1 MKSSIKK
8 TNHSQLA
15 GVILSLVLMTFFWS
29 CSGGRTGEEQRV
41 SSSTGRVE
49 FSGEFA
55 PSEGLLKGPEGEMRK
70 SICLN
75 GRWDFQPVYVFDE
88 QKLTTPYGIN
98 ASDVA
103 PELPSPTESGWDNG
117 RIKIPSSWSSVEQ
130 YPSYPEQWRR
140 AQMGWL
146 RRKFS
151 VPAEWNGKRIVL
163 HFQAVSGDCKVFLN
177 GEQVGSNFDSTT
189 PFEIDI
195 TDRVK
200 KGSENEVMVGIR
212 SHGLFVKQGSYGKLN
227 YAPGGRKFIGIW
239 QDVYVV
245 ALPEVFVSD
254 VYIKPEVSENRL
266 VAEVTVKN
274 TTAEDQAVGIGS
286 VVSEWVNL
294 AGTDML
300 TAPEVKWKLGQEVL
314 QMNAGEVKIPAG
326 KEATFILQSKINK
339 ELKFWD
345 FENPNL
351 YGLVV
356 TLQKSGQAVDKKYA
370 RFGWREFKIEG
381 KKLLLNGK
389 PVQLLGDSQHLQ
401 NESYLSRRFA
411 WSWFRMMKDAGANA
425 ARFHAVVWPGY
436 FHDMADEMG
445 IAILPESS
453 VYASSCDIN
462 YDSELFWKSAKYNV
476 EGMVRMYRNHPSVY
490 GWSIE
495 NEVLP
500 ALNVKCN
507 DVSYKKMVYDGM
519 DGLANICRK
528 LDPARDWISGDGSRD
543 MDGRL
548 PVYNV
553 HYGSTTSYKEES
565 SATSKPFGV
574 GEACIA
580 YYSTPRQSE
589 MYVGDRAYRSYK
601 DHSDAVAIDTYE
613 LLKVERQLCTY
624 CSVWNL
630 GYYAVEELPFGL
642 SDLSKAPTKDQG
654 VFFTAEYVEG
664 KPGSQIE
671 RIPPYGNHYNPG
683 YDSSMPLYKPLPMF
697 HAIKAVYHQPEPE
710 ACEWDHRQVYETPA
724 APKIENPEKEVLFIG
739 EEGGDLFF
747 KLKSMGLPLVMKSE
761 TSKMLVVDC
770 GTANISEELKSDIEN
785 KIKEGAKVIFWGL
798 TPETREKVASLV
810 PYPFEIFDR
819 MSTSLVPDE
828 KDNRVSSI
836 SFKDMYFS
844 ENTDSRV
851 IMKYGIRGDLVSK
864 GNILLK
870 ACPTDWSKGNNGGM
884 MRSERENPEGPT
896 FVELKKGKGAYF
908 LSTLNIEMVTPA
920 HTRMIS
926 QLFRNLGVSVK
937 PVQVKRGNLFS
948 QTSVLTRSL
957 VSGYFKSSGAEEAM
971 KKDFIGGETTIRPE
985 FEMVTNGIKWN
996 VEESKTGLFN
1006 FSRFRQGTGSVENG
1020 TTVYLSFWIDC
1031 PQPLNEIMT
1040 DPNVPVVNFDFSV
1053 SGGIK
1058 IWLNGQEKFSSLQP
1072 VPKGVVEKMS
1082 LKKGWNQFLVKVVK
1096 TSDEWNFTGRLSSK
1110 DLGLLSSMGS
1120 ALNPYSERANFYTI
1134 MHTDPEI
1141 VYDQGWGLQGDGWYE
1156 SATSG
1161 AKAVFKFYGT
1171 GVTLTGLV
1179 FPNGGKAKI
1188 YIDGKFD
1195 KIVDYK
1201 SNFRDPHGRYY
1212 SKSGL
1217 PNGEHEVMVE
1227 VIEGWVAVGPYE
1239 QWESYKSAK

>member
-1 MKSSIKK
+1 MELKIKK
-8 TNHSQLA
+8 VRKIKKMVTTL
-15 GVILSLVLMTFFWS
+15 LMSLVVLFLIYS
-29 CSGGRTGEEQRV
+29 CAGNRAGKDKG
-41 SSSTGRVE
+41 SSSTAGRID
-49 FSGEFA
+49 FGREFA
-55 PSEGLLKGPEGEMRK
+55 PSDGMVKGAEKEVRK
-70 SICLN
+70 EICLN
-75 GRWDFQPVYVFDE
+75 GKWDFQPVYE
-88 QKLTTPYGIN
+88 PYNQAKTSPYGIN

-103 PELPSPTESGWDNG
+103 PDLPSPTEIGWDNG
-117 RIKIPSSWSSVEQ
+117 RIKIPSSWTSVEQ

-146 RRKFS
+146 RKKFN
-151 VPAEWNGKRIVL
+151 VPADWNGKRIVL
-163 HFQAVSGDCKVFLN
+163 HFQAVSGDCKIFLN

-195 TDRVK
+195 TEKVK
-200 KGSENEVMVGIR
+200 KGLENEIMVGIR
-212 SHGLFVKQGSYGKLN
+212 SHGLFVKQGSYGKLS
-227 YAPGGRKFIGIW
+227 YTPGGRKFIGIW
-239 QDVYVV
+239 QDVYLV
-245 ALPEVFVSD
+245 ALPKVFVSD
-254 VYIKPEVSENRL
+254 VYIMPEVSENL
-266 VAEVTVKN
+266 LIAEVTVKN
-274 TTAEDQAVGIGS
+274 ATAEDQTVSFRS

-300 TAPEVKWKLGQEVL
+300 TAPEVKWKLGKEAL
-314 QMNAGEVKIPAG
+314 QMNEGEVKILAG
-326 KEATFILQSKINK
+326 KEATVILQSKIKN

-351 YGLVV
+351 YGIVV
-356 TLQKSGQAVDKKYA
+356 TLQQGGRAVDKKYE

-389 PVQLLGDSQHLQ
+389 LVQLLGDSQHLQ

-411 WSWFRMMKDAGANA
+411 WSWFRLLKDAGANA

-462 YDSELFWKSAKYNV
+462 YDSDLFWKSAKYNV
-476 EGMVRMYRNHPSVY
+476 DGMVRMYRNHPSVY

-500 ALNVKCN
+500 ALNVKC
-507 DVSYKKMVYDGM
+507 DDPAYKKMVYDGM
-519 DGLANICRK
+519 GRLAGICRS
-528 LDPARDWISGDGSRD
+528 LDPTRNWISGDGSRD

-565 SATSKPFGV
+565 STTSKPFGV

-613 LLKVERQLCTY
+613 LLKVQRQLCTY

-654 VFFTAEYVEG
+654 IFFTAEYIEG

-683 YDSSMPLYKPLPMF
+683 YDPGMPLYKPLPMYY
-697 HAIKAVYHQPEPE
+697 AIKAAYHQPEPE
-710 ACEWDHRQVYETPA
+710 ACEWDHRQVYKTPS
-724 APKIENPEKEVLFIG
+724 APEIKNPEKEVLFFG

-747 KLKSMGLPLVMKSE
+747 KLKNIGIPLVMNSSD
-761 TSKMLVVDC
+761 SKAIIVDC
-770 GTANISEELKSDIEN
+770 NSVKINDELKVRIETAV
-785 KIKEGAKVIFWGL
+785 KEGSRVIFWGL
-798 TPETREKVASLV
+798 TTENQAQFGSLL
-810 PYPFEIFDR
+810 PYPVEVFDR
-819 MSTSLVPDE
+819 MSTSLVPNE
-828 KDNRVSSI
+828 KDNRFSSI
-836 SFKDMYFS
+836 PFKDMYFS
-844 ENTDSRV
+844 ENTDSKI
-851 IMKYGIRGDLVSK
+851 IMKYAMKGDFVTKGDVQIR
-864 GNILLK
+864 

-884 MRSERENPEGPT
+884 MRSERENPEGPSL
-896 FVELKKGKGAYF
+896 VELKKGKGAYL
-908 LSTLNIEMVTPA
+908 LSTLNIDVVTPA
-920 HTRMIS
+920 HIRLIS
-926 QLFRNLGVSVK
+926 QLFRNLGVEMK
-937 PVQVKRGNLFS
+937 TVQVRRGSLFN
-948 QTSVLTRSL
+948 QTSVLTKSL
-957 VSGYFKSSGAEEAM
+957 IAGYYKAGTSGEAF
-971 KKDFIGGETTIRPE
+971 KKDFVGGETSIKPE
-985 FEMVTNGIKWN
+985 FETVTNGCKWN
-996 VEESKTGLFN
+996 VEESKNGLFN
-1006 FSRFRQGTGSVENG
+1006 FNRSRQENGSVENG
-1020 TTVYLSFWIDC
+1020 TTVYLSFWLQC

-1040 DPNVPVVNFDFSV
+1040 DPNVPVVNFNFSAAG
-1053 SGGIK
+1053 SIK
-1058 IWLNGQEKFSSLQP
+1058 LWLNGQEKFSSMQS
-1072 VPKGVVEKMS
+1072 VSNGMVEKLP

-1096 TSDEWNFTGRLSSK
+1096 SGNDWNFTGRLLSK

-1120 ALNPYSERANFYTI
+1120 ALNPYSERANFYKI

-1156 SATSG
+1156 SATPG

-1195 KIVDYK
+1195 KVVDYK
-1201 SNFRDPHGRYY
+1201 SAERDPHNRYY
-1212 SKSGL
+1212 SRSGL
-1217 PNGEHEVMVE
+1217 PNGEHEVKVE
-1227 VIEGWVAVGPYE
+1227 VVEGWVSVGPYE
-1239 QWESYKSAK
+1239 QWESFK

>member
-1 MKSSIKK
+1 MKSKIKK
-8 TNHSQLA
+8 TNHSQLV
-15 GVILSLVLMTFFWS
+15 GVILSLVLMTFLWS
-29 CSGGRTGEEQRV
+29 CTGTRTGGEQSL
-41 SSSTGRVE
+41 SSSGRVD
-49 FSGEFA
+49 FAGEFA
-55 PSEGLLKGPEGEMRK
+55 PSEGLLKGPEGETRK

-75 GRWDFQPVYVFDE
+75 GRWDFQPVYVFDQ

-103 PELPSPTESGWDNG
+103 PDLPSPTEIGWDNG
-117 RIKIPSSWSSVEQ
+117 RIKIPSSWASVEQ

-146 RRKFS
+146 RKKFNI
-151 VPAEWNGKRIVL
+151 PAEWNGKRIVL

-195 TDRVK
+195 TGRVK
-200 KGSENEVMVGIR
+200 QGSENELKVGIR
-212 SHGLFVKQGSYGKLN
+212 SHGLFVKQGSYGKLG

-245 ALPEVFVSD
+245 ALPEVFVSG

-274 TTAEDQAVGIGS
+274 ATAEDQTVSVGS

-294 AGTDML
+294 TGTDML
-300 TAPEVKWKLGQEVL
+300 TAPEVKWKLGQEAL
-314 QMNAGEVKIPAG
+314 QMNAGEVKISAG
-326 KEATFILQSKINK
+326 QEATVILQSKINN

-345 FENPNL
+345 FATPNL

-356 TLQKSGQAVDKKYA
+356 TLQKSGQPVDKKYE

-500 ALNVKCN
+500 ALGIKCK
-507 DVSYKKMVYDGM
+507 DPAYKKMVYDGM

-528 LDPARDWISGDGSRD
+528 LDPTRDWISGDGSQD

-548 PVYNV
+548 PVYNE
-553 HYGSTTSYKEES
+553 HYGSVNTYIKEEAS
-565 SATSKPFGV
+565 TTKPYCV
-574 GEACIA
+574 GEASIA

-601 DHSDAVAIDTYE
+601 DHSDAIAIDTYE

-697 HAIKAVYHQPEPE
+697 HAIKAAYHQPETE

-747 KLKSMGLPLVMKSE
+747 NLKSIGIPLVMRSE
-761 TSKMLVVDC
+761 GSKTFIVDC
-770 GTANISEELKSDIEN
+770 KSVRINDDLKD
-785 KIKEGAKVIFWGL
+785 KIKAAVKKGAKIIFWGL
-798 TPETREKVASLV
+798 TTENQATFESLF
-810 PYPFEIFDR
+810 PYPVELFDR
-819 MSTSLVPDE
+819 TATSLVPNE
-828 KDNRVSSI
+828 MDNRVSSI
-836 SFKDMYFS
+836 PFKDMYFS
-844 ENTDSRV
+844 ENTDSKI
-851 IMKYGIRGDLVSK
+851 IMKYAMKGDFVSK
-864 GNILLK
+864 GEVLIK

-896 FVELKKGKGAYF
+896 FVELKKGKGAYL
-908 LSTLNIEMVTPA
+908 LSTLNIDVVTPA
-920 HTRMIS
+920 HIRLFS
-926 QLFRNLGVSVK
+926 QLFRNLGVDVK
-937 PVQVKRGNLFS
+937 PVKVQRGSLFN
-948 QTSVLTRSL
+948 QTSVLTRML
-957 VSGYFKSSGAEEAM
+957 VAGCYKANGFEEAM
-971 KKDFIGGETTIRPE
+971 KKDFVGETSIKPE
-985 FEMVTNGIKWN
+985 FETVTNGCVWN
-996 VEESKTGLFN
+996 VNESRDGHFN
-1006 FSRFRQGTGSVENG
+1006 FNRMRGVDVPEENG
-1020 TTVYLSFWIDC
+1020 VVYLSFWLQC
-1031 PQPLNEIMT
+1031 PKPLNEIMA
-1040 DPNVPVVNFDFSV
+1040 DPNVPEVNFKISAA
-1053 SGGIK
+1053 GGVR
-1058 IWLNGQEKFSSLQP
+1058 IWLNGQERFASKQP
-1072 VPKGVVEKMS
+1072 VEDIKIGKLP
-1082 LKKGWNQFLVKVVK
+1082 LIKGWNHFLVKVVK
-1096 TSDEWNFTGRLSSK
+1096 STSNWNFYGKLVST
-1110 DLGLLSSMGS
+1110 DLELLSSMRS
-1120 ALNPYSERANFYTI
+1120 ALNPYSGRANFYTI
-1134 MHTDPEI
+1134 RHNDPEI
-1141 VYDQGWGLQGDGWYE
+1141 AYDKAWGPQGEERYASSTPG
-1156 SATSG
+1156 S
-1161 AKAVFKFYGT
+1161 KVIFNFYGT
-1171 GVTLTGLV
+1171 GISLTGYV
-1179 FPNGGKAKI
+1179 GPEGGKAKI

-1195 KIVDYK
+1195 KVVDYK
-1201 SNFRDPHGRYY
+1201 RAESDHRNRCY
-1212 SKSGL
+1212 SVSGL
-1217 PNGEHEVMVE
+1217 ANGEHEVKIE
-1227 VIEGWVAVGPYE
+1227 VVEGWVSLGACE
-1239 QWESYKSAK
+1239 QWESYKSE